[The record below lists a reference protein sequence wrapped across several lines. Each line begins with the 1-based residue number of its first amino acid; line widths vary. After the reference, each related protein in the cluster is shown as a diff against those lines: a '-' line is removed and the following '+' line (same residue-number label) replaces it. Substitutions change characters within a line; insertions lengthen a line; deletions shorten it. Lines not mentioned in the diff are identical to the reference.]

1 MNKGRTSSGSSHTH
15 VVTGHSVKDL
25 MAVGSLD
32 WVRNAAEEQ
41 LIPQFPTAWVWVRT
55 VYPDRLVVEVDEYGA
70 LKLLEYSWTL
80 EGDEL
85 RLGEP
90 VEVSI
95 EYTAKSAELTGPIVK
110 ADNAKRIVYAPVLVP
125 DEPDSDGD
133 VVTAEKIEEVA
144 HLWLEKY
151 RNIDIDHSLNNVAM
165 PVESYIAP
173 GAIDFPGGT
182 VPKGSW
188 MLAARVPEELWPQVV
203 KGEWGGFSLMAV
215 QASDSATAIKSGRVA
230 AKRTTLADL
239 GDDWVV
245 PFVSIVDRPA
255 VPKAKWVALKS
266 EEQPDPDMWTRFKQL
281 LTGQPPVE
289 KAGRKFSD
297 STYSQLKAAAE
308 ALSALL
314 SEAEKERS
322 EKSIGA
328 SEKGNDMTP
337 EQLQEAISGALKSEL
352 GPIIE
357 RLDALETTD
366 SSSTQRPVDTS
377 AESERAQTEKSE
389 SDELEALKSE
399 IEALKAEKAA
409 TDEFRAK
416 VEERLKASPKGLTGQ
431 DGDETPATKS
441 AGFEEYTDVAGVRY
455 IRDASGRARR
465 VN

>member
-1 MNKGRTSSGSSHTH
+1 MNTGRTRSVASHTH
-15 VVTGHSVKDL
+15 HVIGQSVKDQ

-32 WVRNAAEEQ
+32 WVRNAAQQE
-41 LIPQFPTAWVWVRT
+41 LIPQFPSAFVWIRT
-55 VYPDRLVVEVDEYGA
+55 VYPDRLIAEVDEFG
-70 LKLLEYSWTL
+70 LRKMFEYPWSL
-80 EGDEL
+80 AGDD
-85 RLGEP
+85 LGLGDP
-90 VEVSI
+90 MEVSI

-110 ADNAKRIVYAPVLVP
+110 ADAAKRIVYAPVLVP
-125 DEPDSDGD
+125 DEPDTDGD

-173 GAIDFPGGT
+173 DDIEFSGGV

-215 QASDSATAIKSGRVA
+215 QSSDSATAIKSGEFA

-266 EEQPDPDMWTRFKQL
+266 EESDPEPDPDMWTRFKQL
-281 LTGQPPVE
+281 LSGQPPVE

-297 STYSQLKAAAE
+297 STYSQLKSALE
-308 ALSALL
+308 ALGALVV
-314 SEAEKERS
+314 EAEKERS
-322 EKSIGA
+322 EKSFSA
-328 SEKGNDMTP
+328 SEKGIDMTP
-337 EQLQEAISGALKSEL
+337 EELQAAISGALNSEL
-352 GPIIE
+352 EPIVE
-357 RLDALETTD
+357 RLNALEQPAVKEEPEETPD
-366 SSSTQRPVDTS
+366 D
-377 AESERAQTEKSE
+377 AG
-389 SDELEALKSE
+389 E
-399 IEALKAEKAA
+399 IEALRAEIEELKAEKAESEA
-409 TDEFRAK
+409 FRAK
-416 VEERLKASPKGLTGQ
+416 LEEKLKASPKSLTGQ
-431 DGDETPATKS
+431 DGDEAPATKS
-441 AGFEEYTDVAGVRY
+441 VEFEEYTDANGVKYR
-455 IRDASGRARR
+455 RDASGRARR